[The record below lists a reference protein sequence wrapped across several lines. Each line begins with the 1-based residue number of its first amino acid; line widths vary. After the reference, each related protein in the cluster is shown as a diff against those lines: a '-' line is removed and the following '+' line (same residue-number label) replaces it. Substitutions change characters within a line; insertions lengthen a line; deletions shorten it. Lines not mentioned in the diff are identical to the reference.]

1 MSDAQPNDPHHSGA
15 SASPPTPINPVSAV
29 SGLQFERLIFFSDAV
44 MAIAITLLAVEFRLP
59 SVGQDA
65 EIGPR
70 VLALVPQVQSYI
82 LSFIVIGLYW
92 VDHHRVFSYIRH
104 LDATL
109 IWLNLLFLLWIGFLP
124 FPTSLIGSYQNERA
138 VLILYAGT
146 VAMTGIMRTAIWWY
160 AVHDHRLVDQDLNRR
175 LIRNVL
181 LSGLI
186 PPAIFL
192 ASIPV
197 AVFSPTIVVTAWNL
211 MLAVSFLSSLRPV
224 HHPRPQV

>member
-1 MSDAQPNDPHHSGA
+1 CGFGRLRGRTRRVTEKTGVSDAQPNDPHHSGA

-92 VDHHRVFSYIRH
+92 VDHHRV
-104 LDATL
+104 
-109 IWLNLLFLLWIGFLP
+109 
-124 FPTSLIGSYQNERA
+124 
-138 VLILYAGT
+138 
-146 VAMTGIMRTAIWWY
+146 
-160 AVHDHRLVDQDLNRR
+160 
-175 LIRNVL
+175 
-181 LSGLI
+181 
-186 PPAIFL
+186 
-192 ASIPV
+192 
-197 AVFSPTIVVTAWNL
+197 
-211 MLAVSFLSSLRPV
+211 
-224 HHPRPQV
+224 